1 MNIIH
6 WVQRS
11 ILSLGFLLLLAPS
24 VVTAQLPLPSTQDL
38 SGQWRI
44 RDGNSPAP
52 EAWLDTLDDSL
63 WQRVKVPANWYSEG
77 VDHQG
82 VLWYR
87 TRFKLPVLDTDDM
100 ATLIFDGVDYQADI
114 WLNNQQVGQHKG
126 YFQRFS
132 TDITDAARTDNVLA
146 VRVDSPYEIPGKV
159 WSLHKQLIKGV
170 LNHHDTRPGGAWS
183 VHGQDANS
191 GGIWAPVASHI
202 SRGAVIDNILAVPDW
217 SRGLQH
223 PILQV
228 SLDYRANRNRSV
240 VMLLKLI
247 PDNFIGPS
255 YQLKQRVSLVAS
267 RHKAQRFTANIPL
280 DNPAL
285 WWPASHGK
293 QNLYRLEASFSDGLG
308 MMDTTYMRTGL
319 RQIAVDPQE
328 QSWSI
333 NGKRLFIR
341 GTNYIG
347 SPWLGS
353 LTSADYRRDLVM
365 IQQANINAIRVHA
378 HVAGRVLYDLAD
390 DMGILL
396 WQDFPLQWGYDDSA
410 TFAREAARQAAEMIR
425 QFGSHPAIV
434 LWSGHNEPPWDAT
447 WMQYRYPDWRPDMN
461 RALTARVAQVLSQD
475 TSRIRHAYS
484 STGEHYWQGWYSGQK
499 SDHLKPATS
508 SIISEF
514 GAQAL
519 PDLTTLKNIIP
530 PAELWPKTTNKNDE
544 GWRTWTY
551 HDFQPHETFELAKV
565 TRGADINTFIT
576 NSQQYQASLIQLAA
590 ESYRRQRYQP
600 VAALFH
606 FMFTETWPSINWGIV
621 DYLRHPKPGYFA
633 LQRAYQPVLPSI
645 EPKTENWVLGQT
657 ARIGLWAINDNWHD
671 FSQASLHWKI
681 VQNDVVLSKGEQEI
695 NLLADSGQK
704 VIELQITPLTDHPI
718 KVMSDIFNNQG
729 EVLGH
734 NELQLL
740 VQP

>member
-1 MNIIH
+1 MNNIRRLR
-6 WVQRS
+6 QS
-11 ILSLGFLLLLAPS
+11 ILTLGLILLLAPP
-24 VVTAQLPLPSTQDL
+24 VVIAQRQSAATQDL
-38 SGQWRI
+38 SGQWRVQN
-44 RDGNSPAP
+44 GNPPAP
-52 EAWLDTLDDSL
+52 EAWRDTLDDSL
-63 WQRVKVPANWYSEG
+63 WQQLKVPANWYSEG
-77 VDHQG
+77 LDHQG

-87 TRFKLPVLDTDDM
+87 TRFTLPILGADDM

-114 WLNNQQVGQHKG
+114 WLNNQQVGQHQG

-132 TDITDAARTDNVLA
+132 TDITDAARKDNLLA

-159 WSLHKQLIKGV
+159 WSFHKQLIKGV
-170 LNHHDTRPGGAWS
+170 FNHHDTRPGGAWS
-183 VHGQDANS
+183 DHGQDANS
-191 GGIWAPVASHI
+191 GGIWAAVASHI

-217 SRGLQH
+217 SRGLQY

-240 VMLLKLI
+240 EMLLKLI

-255 YQLKQRVSLVAS
+255 YQLKQNVSLVAS
-267 RHKAQRFTANIPL
+267 PRNAQRLTANFPL

-285 WWPASHGK
+285 WWPSGQGK
-293 QNLYRLEASFSDGLG
+293 QNLYRLEVHFSDGLG
-308 MMDTTYMRTGL
+308 TMDTAHVRTGL
-319 RQIAVDPQE
+319 RQIVIDSQE

-353 LTSADYRRDLVM
+353 LRPADYHRDLVM
-365 IQQANINAIRVHA
+365 MQQANVNAIRVHA
-378 HVAGRVLYDLAD
+378 HVAGRALYDLAD
-390 DMGILL
+390 EMGILL

-410 TFAREAARQAAEMIR
+410 TFAEEAARQAADMTR
-425 QFGSHPAIV
+425 QFGSHPAII

-447 WMQYRYPDWRPDMN
+447 WMQYRYPDWRPGIN
-461 RALTARVAQVLSQD
+461 RALTARVAKVLSQD
-475 TSRIRHAYS
+475 ASRITHAYS

-499 SDHLKPATS
+499 SDHLKPATNA
-508 SIISEF
+508 IISEF

-519 PDLTTLKNIIP
+519 PDLTTLKNFISGTD
-530 PAELWPKTTNKNDE
+530 LWPKTTDKKDE
-544 GWRTWTY
+544 GWRIWAY
-551 HDFQPHETFELAKV
+551 HNFQPHETFELAKV
-565 TRGADINTFIT
+565 TRGTDINTFIA

-606 FMFTETWPSINWGIV
+606 FMFTETWPSINWGVV

-645 EPKTENWVLGQT
+645 EPKTATWVPGLTG
-657 ARIGLWAINDNWHD
+657 RIGLWAINDNWHD
-671 FSQASLHWKI
+671 YPQASLHWEI
-681 VQNDVVLSKGEQEI
+681 LQSGVMLSEGAQDI
-695 NLLADSGQK
+695 NLMADSGQK
-704 VIELQITPLTDHPI
+704 VMELQITPRSDQTI
-718 KVMSDIFNNQG
+718 TVMSDILNHRG
-729 EVLGH
+729 EVIGH
-734 NELQLL
+734 NELQLQ

>member
-11 ILSLGFLLLLAPS
+11 ILSLGFILLLAPS
-24 VVTAQLPLPSTQDL
+24 VVTAQLLLPSTQDL

-44 RDGNSPAP
+44 RDGNPPAP
-52 EAWLDTLDDSL
+52 EAWRDTLDDSL

-87 TRFKLPVLDTDDM
+87 TRFKLPILDIDDM

-267 RHKAQRFTANIPL
+267 PHKAQRFTANIPL

-285 WWPASHGK
+285 WWPAGHGK
-293 QNLYRLEASFSDGLG
+293 QNLYRLEASFSDVLG
-308 MMDTTYMRTGL
+308 MMDTTHVRTGL

-347 SPWLGS
+347 SPWLAS

-365 IQQANINAIRVHA
+365 MQQANINAIRVHA

-434 LWSGHNEPPWDAT
+434 QWSGHNEPPWDAT
-447 WMQYRYPDWRPDMN
+447 WMQYRYPDWRSDMN
-461 RALTARVAQVLSQD
+461 RTLTARVAQVLSQD
-475 TSRIRHAYS
+475 SSRISHAYS

-530 PAELWPKTTNKNDE
+530 LAELWPKTTDKNDE

-606 FMFTETWPSINWGIV
+606 FMFTETWPSINWGVV

-657 ARIGLWAINDNWHD
+657 GRIGLWAINDNWHD

-704 VIELQITPLTDHPI
+704 LIELQVTPLTDHPI
-718 KVMSDIFNNQG
+718 KVMSDILNNQG

>member
-202 SRGAVIDNILAVPDW
+202 SRGAFIDNILAVPDW

-308 MMDTTYMRTGL
+308 MMDTTHVRTGL

-365 IQQANINAIRVHA
+365 MQQANINAIRVHA

-434 LWSGHNEPPWDAT
+434 QWSGHNEPPWDAT

-475 TSRIRHAYS
+475 TSRISHAYS

-530 PAELWPKTTNKNDE
+530 SAELWPKTTDKNDE

-657 ARIGLWAINDNWHD
+657 GRIGLWAINDNWHD

-718 KVMSDIFNNQG
+718 KVMSDILNNQG

>member
-52 EAWLDTLDDSL
+52 EAWRDTLDDSL

-308 MMDTTYMRTGL
+308 MMDTTHVRTGL

-365 IQQANINAIRVHA
+365 MQEANINAIRVHA

-425 QFGSHPAIV
+425 QFGNHPAIV

-519 PDLTTLKNIIP
+519 PDLTTLKRP
-530 PAELWPKTTNKNDE
+530 LVVCSW
-544 GWRTWTY
+544 
-551 HDFQPHETFELAKV
+551 
-565 TRGADINTFIT
+565 
-576 NSQQYQASLIQLAA
+576 
-590 ESYRRQRYQP
+590 
-600 VAALFH
+600 LFGL
-606 FMFTETWPSINWGIV
+606 FW
-621 DYLRHPKPGYFA
+621 
-633 LQRAYQPVLPSI
+633 
-645 EPKTENWVLGQT
+645 
-657 ARIGLWAINDNWHD
+657 LWAATGSRKANTQSRVTI
-671 FSQASLHWKI
+671 FLSI
-681 VQNDVVLSKGEQEI
+681 V
-695 NLLADSGQK
+695 LL
-704 VIELQITPLTDHPI
+704 
-718 KVMSDIFNNQG
+718 
-729 EVLGH
+729 
-734 NELQLL
+734 
-740 VQP
+740 